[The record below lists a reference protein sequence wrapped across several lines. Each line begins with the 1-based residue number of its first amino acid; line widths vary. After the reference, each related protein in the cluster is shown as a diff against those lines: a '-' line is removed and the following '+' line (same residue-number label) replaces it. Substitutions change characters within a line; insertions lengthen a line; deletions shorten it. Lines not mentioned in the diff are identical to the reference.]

1 MEEFSNKLILVRHSL
16 PQIEPNVPPAEWVLN
31 DEGRRRAKSVAERLR
46 AYSTDA
52 IWSSREP
59 KALETADIIGDVVGV
74 PVGVKDGLEE
84 HHRENVPF
92 FEEDEEFRRTV
103 QRIFAEPDQT
113 VMGTESGNEA
123 LDRFGAAI
131 DAILGASDCDNVI
144 VTHGT

>member
-1 MEEFSNKLILVRHSL
+1 MENISNKLILVRHSQ
-16 PQIEPNVPPAEWVLN
+16 PRIEPNVPPAEWALN
-31 DEGRRRAKSVAERLR
+31 DVGRRRAESLAQKLR
-46 AYSTDA
+46 AYSSNA

-74 PVGVKDGLEE
+74 PVEVRDGLEE

-123 LDRFGAAI
+123 LDRFSAAI
-131 DAILGASDCDNVI
+131 DVILG
-144 VTHGT
+144 GERL